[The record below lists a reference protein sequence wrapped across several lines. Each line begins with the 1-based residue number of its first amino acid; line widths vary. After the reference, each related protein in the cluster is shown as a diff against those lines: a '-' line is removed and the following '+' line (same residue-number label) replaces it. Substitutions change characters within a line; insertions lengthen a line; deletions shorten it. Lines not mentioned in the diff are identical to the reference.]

1 MTGDSASTEAI
12 AETAEAEGPGAAGT
26 AAAAGTGAGAEAAAG
41 TGAGAEAAAGT
52 GVEDAEEL
60 LVEEIS
66 IDGMCGVY

>member
-1 MTGDSASTEAI
+1 MTGDNASTEAI
-12 AETAEAEGPGAAGT
+12 TETAEAEGSGAAGT
-26 AAAAGTGAGAEAAAG
+26 AAAAG